1 MLQLILVLIYT
12 SITMNITAITDRP
25 MLMANCRMIRLSS
38 ALKFWRITEL
48 RLAVTVTQTD
58 AYTIPT
64 LTGTD
69 TENTIIFSL
78 LHSGAPDEVMLS
90 Y

>member
-1 MLQLILVLIYT
+1 
-12 SITMNITAITDRP
+12 
-25 MLMANCRMIRLSS
+25 MANCRITRLSS

-48 RLAVTVTQTD
+48 RLAVSVIQTD
-58 AYTIPT
+58 TYTIPT

-69 TENTIIFSL
+69 TENTIIFSV
-78 LHSGAPDEVMLS
+78 LHPSTPDEVMLS

>member
-1 MLQLILVLIYT
+1 MLQLILVLVYT

-25 MLMANCRMIRLSS
+25 MLIANCRIIRLSS

-48 RLAVTVTQTD
+48 RLAVSVLQAD

-69 TENTIIFSL
+69 KENKIK
-78 LHSGAPDEVMLS
+78 
-90 Y
+90 